1 MVDKKS
7 NAQLKL
13 VADGTPED
21 IESQEWKEIRRDRLI
36 NSLNRINFQDG
47 EVVINFRHSKYNTF
61 LSLPAKP
68 QPCFGH
74 HFECLWSAPKE
85 FDQKFRKY
93 IFQNLY
99 FSDGLK
105 QVFVEAKTVSI
116 DKNGIRFT
124 LPETAL
130 EINSRKVRRHKCRN
144 VDAQLSQD
152 GFVFEGKLA
161 SFSAVSFSVSIPRDS
176 FENSGHEINRN
187 SPVNIILRKGEAYFY
202 SGSCEIF
209 RKTESSDDIIFILK
223 PFRNQTQR
231 FKSKKF
237 RSVRQE
243 LNPSPNIIFE
253 HPFTGKKVNLRIFDI
268 SGAGFSVEERFD
280 NSLLLPG
287 MIIPQLNVEFMNGL
301 ELNCKCQ
308 VIYRTSHDY
317 ETVKCGFAFLDINL
331 KNQIR
336 LSSLLHQA
344 MNKNCH
350 VCTKIN
356 LDELWDFFFESGFVY
371 PKKYFFIHSNRKRF
385 EEVYKKLYEYD
396 SDIAINFIYQ
406 DRGVIY
412 GHMSMF
418 RFYEKT
424 WIINHHAA
432 NSAKR
437 SRAGL
442 AVLEQIGRYIN
453 EFHRLPSTK
462 MKYVACYFRPD
473 NKFPTSS
480 LVVQQ
485 EDHRMVAL

>member
-1 MVDKKS
+1 M
-7 NAQLKL
+7 
-13 VADGTPED
+13 
-21 IESQEWKEIRRDRLI
+21 
-36 NSLNRINFQDG
+36 
-47 EVVINFRHSKYNTF
+47 
-61 LSLPAKP
+61 
-68 QPCFGH
+68 
-74 HFECLWSAPKE
+74 
-85 FDQKFRKY
+85 
-93 IFQNLY
+93 
-99 FSDGLK
+99 
-105 QVFVEAKTVSI
+105 
-116 DKNGIRFT
+116 
-124 LPETAL
+124 
-130 EINSRKVRRHKCRN
+130 
-144 VDAQLSQD
+144 
-152 GFVFEGKLA
+152 
-161 SFSAVSFSVSIPRDS
+161 
-176 FENSGHEINRN
+176 
-187 SPVNIILRKGEAYFY
+187 
-202 SGSCEIF
+202 
-209 RKTESSDDIIFILK
+209 K

-287 MIIPQLNVEFMNGL
+287 MLIPKLNIEFMNGL

-336 LSSLLHQA
+336 LSSFLHQA

-385 EEVYKKLYEYD
+385 EEVYKKLHEYD

-424 WIINHHAA
+424 WIINHYAA

-462 MKYVACYFRPD
+462 MDYVACYFRPD
-473 NKFPTSS
+473 NKFPNLIFGGAARRSS
-480 LVVQQ
+480 DGCTIDEFSYL
-485 EDHRMVAL
+485 HLSK